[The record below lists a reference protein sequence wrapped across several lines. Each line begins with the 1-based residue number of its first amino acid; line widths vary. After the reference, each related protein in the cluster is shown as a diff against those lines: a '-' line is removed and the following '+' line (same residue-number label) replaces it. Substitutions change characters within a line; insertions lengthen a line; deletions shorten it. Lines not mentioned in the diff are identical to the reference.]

1 MRLHELHEHEA
12 ELGFAAASSGPL
24 TGTRAVGLHRS
35 EDRVGHRVR
44 RYSGKREIQAE
55 LRTEKQPVLAAPLP
69 SPRLL
74 ESPVVVDLERSAS

>member
-35 EDRVGHRVR
+35 EERVR
-44 RYSGKREIQAE
+44 RHSGKREIQAE